1 MNLLSVLLI
10 ITLSILVLYLLYP
23 VYLMTLK
30 KSKPLPIVAA
40 INEEPVSLI
49 LLTYNGIESL
59 RAKLQQLYDQLN
71 EFTTYE
77 FIVVDDGSS
86 DGTREMLT
94 YLKSYYKYNLV
105 LNDFNNGIPDSMNF
119 AVGIAKFNHLIFC
132 DQRQKLSPNILKLL
146 TAPLHDPD
154 IGAVS
159 GCISYCDCDS
169 KHSILRRHENF
180 LKKLESR
187 TGRLIGVYGPLYA
200 VKKSCYVN
208 IAHDTILDDLALSL
222 SILPGKQVVLIED
235 CCITDK
241 NFYKLY
247 DLKRSKRY
255 LKGLLQV
262 LKKKE
267 LINNLPQCVLIM
279 LIWHKYLRLLI
290 PPLVIA
296 CYVTL
301 AFSIGKGSIEVV
313 VFVVISIFILLSI
326 IGRRLRFLS
335 STYSVISVNICY
347 FCSLVT
353 LMTDRLFN
361 WAVSSK
367 KL

>member
-1 MNLLSVLLI
+1 MSLLSILLLI
-10 ITLSILVLYLLYP
+10 TFTILVLYLLYP
-23 VYLMTLK
+23 VYLLTLK
-30 KSKPLPIVAA
+30 KSKPLPSVAA
-40 INEEPVSLI
+40 NNEEPVSLI

-59 RAKLQQLYDQLN
+59 RSKIQQLYDQLN
-71 EFTTYE
+71 EFETYE
-77 FIVVDDGSS
+77 FIVIDDGSS

-94 YLKSYYKYNLV
+94 YLKGDYKYHLV
-105 LNDFNNGIPDSMNF
+105 LNDFNTGIPDSMNF
-119 AVGIAKFNHLIFC
+119 AVGIAKHNHLIFC
-132 DQRQKLSPNILKLL
+132 DQRQRLSLNILKLL
-146 TAPLHDPD
+146 TAPLHNPD

-169 KHSILRRHENF
+169 KHSLLRRHENF

-187 TGRLIGVYGPLYA
+187 TGCLIGVYGPLYA

-208 IAHDTILDDLALSL
+208 ITHDTILDDLALSL
-222 SILPGKQVVLIED
+222 SILPEKQVVLIED

-255 LKGLLQV
+255 LKGLLQI
-262 LKKKE
+262 LRKKE
-267 LINNLPQCVLIM
+267 LLNNLPQRVLIM

-301 AFSIGKGSIEVV
+301 AFNIGNGGIERVI
-313 VFVVISIFILLSI
+313 FAVISIFILLSI
-326 IGRRLRFLS
+326 VGRRFRFLS

-353 LMTDRLFN
+353 LITDRLFN

-367 KL
+367 KV

>member
-1 MNLLSVLLI
+1 MNLLSVLLLL
-10 ITLSILVLYLLYP
+10 TLIILVLYLLYP
-23 VYLMTLK
+23 VYLLSLK
-30 KSKPLPIVAA
+30 KTKTLPQDADIA
-40 INEEPVSLI
+40 EEPVSLI

-77 FIVVDDGSS
+77 FIIIDDGST

-94 YLKSYYKYNLV
+94 YLKSEYKYTLV
-105 LNDFNNGIPDSMNF
+105 LNDFNTGIPGSMNF
-119 AVGIAKFNHLIFC
+119 AVGIAKYNHLIFC

-146 TAPLHDPD
+146 TIPLHNPD

-169 KHSILRRHENF
+169 KHSLLRWHENF

-187 TGRLIGVYGPLYA
+187 TGCLIGVYGPLYA

-208 IAHDTILDDLALSL
+208 ITHDTILDDLALSL

-255 LKGLLQV
+255 LKGLLQI
-262 LKKKE
+262 LHKKE
-267 LINNLPQCVLIM
+267 LITNLPQRVLIM

-301 AFSIGKGSIEVV
+301 AFSIGKGRSEGLI
-313 VFVVISIFILLSI
+313 FAAISFFILLSI

-353 LMTDRLFN
+353 LMTDRLLN
-361 WAVSSK
+361 WATSYK
-367 KL
+367 KI